1 MIVVLLF
8 YLSYFISFENLYIIR
23 TLCPEGTPKGYK
35 LRIQN
40 TGMNIPIIVGGSL
53 TGAAWLAIYFILSV

>member
-23 TLCPEGTPKGYK
+23 TT
-35 LRIQN
+35 
-40 TGMNIPIIVGGSL
+40 
-53 TGAAWLAIYFILSV
+53 

>member
-1 MIVVLLF
+1 MNKYVVKHTNKYGKKIL
-8 YLSYFISFENLYIIR
+8 IE
-23 TLCPEGTPKGYK
+23 CPEGTPKGYK

>member
-40 TGMNIPIIVGGSL
+40 TGMNIPIIIGGCL
-53 TGAAWLAIYFILSV
+53 TGTAWLVVFFLVK